1 VIVAMLRECRHPGCG
16 LLTFGELC
24 VDHEDVVPRSLRA
37 TPATA
42 RRQHPVA
49 RRLMSTPNGRRIL
62 HIEDDR
68 LAAALVGALLDEA
81 GYELEWVS
89 TAHAAIAAAQT
100 RDFDLFLLDLGLPDV
115 HGVDLADAL
124 ARVAPTTPVIVV
136 SGDPEESPEG
146 MPIVVKPFD
155 GQELVLA
162 IERELDPQPTAA

>member
-1 VIVAMLRECRHPGCG
+1 M
-16 LLTFGELC
+16 TFGELC
-24 VDHEDVVPRSLRA
+24 VDHEELVPRGLRSA
-37 TPATA
+37 STTG

-49 RRLMSTPNGRRIL
+49 ARLMSRPNGRRIL

-89 TAHAAIAAAQT
+89 TAHAAVAAAQT
-100 RDFDLFLLDLGLPDV
+100 REFDLFLLDLGLPDV
-115 HGVDLADAL
+115 HGLDLADAL
-124 ARVAPTTPVIVV
+124 ARVAPKTPVIVV
-136 SGDPEESPEG
+136 SGAPEESPEG

-162 IERELDPQPTAA
+162 IERELAAQPTIA

>member
-1 VIVAMLRECRHPGCG
+1 MLRECRHPGCG

-24 VDHEDVVPRSLRA
+24 VDHEEVVPRGLRSA
-37 TPATA
+37 STTG

-49 RRLMSTPNGRRIL
+49 ARLMSRPNGRRIL

-89 TAHAAIAAAQT
+89 TAHAAVAAAQT

-115 HGVDLADAL
+115 HGIELADAL
-124 ARVAPTTPVIVV
+124 ARVAPKTPVIVV
-136 SGDPEESPEG
+136 SGDPEDSPEG

-162 IERELDPQPTAA
+162 IERELAAQPTVA

>member
-1 VIVAMLRECRHPGCG
+1 MLRECRHPGCG
-16 LLTFGELC
+16 LLTFGDLC
-24 VDHEDVVPRSLRA
+24 VDHEDVVPRGLRSPSNA
-37 TPATA
+37 G
-42 RRQHPVA
+42 RRRHPVA
-49 RRLMSTPNGRRIL
+49 QRLMSAPNGKRIL

-89 TAHAAIAAAQT
+89 TAHAAVAAAQT

-115 HGVDLADAL
+115 HGIDVADAL
-124 ARVAPTTPVIVV
+124 ARVAPNTPVIIV
-136 SGDPEESPEG
+136 SGDPEDSPEG

-162 IERELDPQPTAA
+162 VERELAAQPTVANA

>member
-1 VIVAMLRECRHPGCG
+1 MLRECRYPGCG
-16 LLTFGELC
+16 LLTFGDLC
-24 VDHEDVVPRSLRA
+24 VDHEQVVPGGSRAPRS
-37 TPATA
+37 TG

-49 RRLMSTPNGRRIL
+49 PRLTREPNGTRIL

-89 TAHAAIAAAQT
+89 TAHAAVAAAQT

-115 HGVDLADAL
+115 HGIDVADAL
-124 ARVAPTTPVIVV
+124 ARVAPDTPVIVL
-136 SGDPEESPEG
+136 SGVPEESPEG

-162 IERELDPQPTAA
+162 IERELAAAPTVA

>member
-1 VIVAMLRECRHPGCG
+1 
-16 LLTFGELC
+16 LTFGELC
-24 VDHEDVVPRSLRA
+24 VDHEEVVPRGLRA
-37 TPATA
+37 ASTTG

-49 RRLMSTPNGRRIL
+49 AGLISRPNGRRIL

-89 TAHAAIAAAQT
+89 TAHAAVAAAQT

-115 HGVDLADAL
+115 HGIELADAL
-124 ARVAPTTPVIVV
+124 ARVAPKTPVIVV

-162 IERELDPQPTAA
+162 IERELAVESTVA